1 MASVGPPRYWLG
13 PLLGG
18 IGIGLCAARLL
29 AMAGGGGASLFE
41 RVITV
46 ALIVMTISLTV
57 LLIRE
62 QHDRRRASRLAN
74 ELRERV
80 SSQEQELAEAS
91 LNDPLT
97 GLPNRRAFYDALTA
111 EFRRADRYH
120 HAVSCVLID
129 LDQFKRLNDRYG
141 HVFGDV
147 VLVEFT
153 RMLRRVL
160 RESDLICRYGG
171 DDVACLLIETGA
183 EQAVQA
189 VERVRTQ
196 LKRMVF
202 SDGTAAAAVTA
213 SYGIATMPAAG
224 IVRPDDL
231 LDRAEAALADAK
243 HRGRDRIII
252 DVSTRVAMGAGSHST
267 SSAPAEA
274 SD

>member
-1 MASVGPPRYWLG
+1 MRPPRFWLG

-18 IGIGLCAARLL
+18 IGIGLCLARLL
-29 AMAGGGGASLFE
+29 AAARGSLLELALTITLAGM
-41 RVITV
+41 TV
-46 ALIVMTISLTV
+46 VLTV
-57 LLIRE
+57 LMIRD
-62 QHDRRRASRLAN
+62 QRDRRQAAQLTS
-74 ELRERV
+74 ELRERIRI
-80 SSQEQELAEAS
+80 QEQELAAAS

-111 EFRRADRYH
+111 EYRRADRYNH
-120 HAVSCVLID
+120 PLTCVLVD

-147 VLVEFT
+147 VLIEFT

-171 DDVACLLIETGA
+171 DDVACLLVETSA
-183 EQAVQA
+183 DQAVQA

-213 SYGIATMPAAG
+213 SYGIATMPSAG
-224 IVRPDDL
+224 VERPDDL
-231 LDRAEAALADAK
+231 LDRAEAALAEAK
-243 HRGRDRIII
+243 QRGRDRIAI
-252 DVSTRVAMGAGSHST
+252 DPAARLAMTVVGHGLPST
-267 SSAPAEA
+267 PAEA